1 MKPLRCAYL
10 TMDDMGD
17 YVTDAE
23 LSIEPM
29 ARRGWVVEMVAWQDE
44 RVNWDDYDAVYICTP
59 WDYPQHADKFV
70 AVLERIDHSSAELVN
85 CLSLVRW
92 TLAKNYLKDLEA
104 RGAAIVPSSWYED
117 IDAGM
122 FPEYFAAHQ
131 TNKVVIKPLIGANA
145 MDTYVLTNPVAQD
158 VVANLVQVFSGRPY
172 FVQPFIEQIQHE
184 GEYSLFFFSGK
195 YSHAI
200 LKSPKTGDFRVQEE
214 HGADISSV
222 QPDAELV
229 DVASKV
235 ISLVDPGPVYVR
247 ADFVRGDG
255 GRYLLM
261 ELELIE
267 PSLYFRTNSGA
278 AERFATAFDRNFR
291 DIT

>member
-1 MKPLRCAYL
+1 
-10 TMDDMGD
+10 MDDMGD

-92 TLAKNYLKDLEA
+92 TLAKSYLKDLEA

>member
-235 ISLVDPGPVYVR
+235 ISLVDPRPVYVR

>member
-1 MKPLRCAYL
+1 
-10 TMDDMGD
+10 MDDMGD

-200 LKSPKTGDFRVQEE
+200 LKSPEIGDFRVQEE

>member
-1 MKPLRCAYL
+1 
-10 TMDDMGD
+10 MDDMGD

-92 TLAKNYLKDLEA
+92 TLAKSYLKDLEA

-158 VVANLVQVFSGRPY
+158 VVADLVQVFSGRPY

>member
-1 MKPLRCAYL
+1 
-10 TMDDMGD
+10 MDDMGD

>member
-1 MKPLRCAYL
+1 
-10 TMDDMGD
+10 MDDMGD

-158 VVANLVQVFSGRPY
+158 VVADLVQVFSGRPY